1 MEGVWIHLVMN
12 YIGPNNGEGLEVFQD
27 GTLVEGTQS
36 GGNFDATKGNGTL
49 VLGKRY
55 VDEDDNYAWIDLDE
69 LVFFN
74 RKLTA
79 SEVMKIYNNE
89 NGSDYQSP

>member
-1 MEGVWIHLVMN
+1 MN
-12 YIGPNNGEGLEVFQD
+12 YIGPGNDEGFKVFQD
-27 GTLVEGTQS
+27 GALVEAELGMGS
-36 GGNFDATKGNGTL
+36 YYATPGNGSL

-79 SEVMKIYNNE
+79 PEVMKIYNNV
-89 NGSDYQSP
+89 

>member
-1 MEGVWIHLVMN
+1 MIN
-12 YIGPNNGEGLEVFQD
+12 YAGPRNYQGFNLYQD
-27 GTLVEGTQS
+27 GTLVDGTQY
-36 GGNFDATKGNGTL
+36 GGNFDATPGDGKL

-55 VDEDDNYAWIDLDE
+55 LDEDDNYAWVDLDE

-74 RKLTA
+74 RKLTGP
-79 SEVMKIYNNE
+79 EVMKIYNNE

>member
-1 MEGVWIHLVMN
+1 MLN
-12 YIGPNNGEGLEVFQD
+12 YIGPDNDEGFEVYQD
-27 GTLVEGTQS
+27 GTLIQVQLSRVTLDSTPGD
-36 GGNFDATKGNGTL
+36 GNV

-79 SEVMKIYNNE
+79 MEVMKIYNNE
-89 NGSDYQSP
+89 NGSDYQSE

>member
-1 MEGVWIHLVMN
+1 MWVHLVMN
-12 YIGPNNGEGLEVFQD
+12 YIGPRNGQGFQVFQD
-27 GTLVEGTQS
+27 GTLAGGTQS
-36 GGNFDATKGNGTL
+36 RGHFDATPGNGSL

-55 VDEDDNYAWIDLDE
+55 VNEDDNYAWIDVDE

-79 SEVMKIYNNE
+79 QEVTKIYNNE
-89 NGSDYQSP
+89 NSSDYQLT

>member
-1 MEGVWIHLVMN
+1 MWMHLVIN
-12 YIGPNNGEGLEVFQD
+12 YVGPGNYQGFDLFQD
-27 GTLVEGTQS
+27 STLVEGTQS
-36 GGNFDATKGNGTL
+36 GGNFDATPRDGRL
-49 VLGKRY
+49 VLGKKY

>member
-1 MEGVWIHLVMN
+1 MEDVWIHLVVN
-12 YIGPNNGEGLEVFQD
+12 YIGPRIDQGLELYQD
-27 GTLVEGTQS
+27 GAPVGDRLS
-36 GGNFDATKGNGTL
+36 KGNFDATPGDGKL

-79 SEVMKIYNNE
+79 PEVMKIYNNE
-89 NGSDYQSP
+89 NGSDYQSG

>member
-1 MEGVWIHLVMN
+1 MVIN
-12 YIGPNNGEGLEVFQD
+12 YVGPGNYQGFDLFQD
-27 GTLVEGTQS
+27 GTLVEGTQY
-36 GGNFDATKGNGTL
+36 GGNCDATPGDGKL

-55 VDEDDNYAWIDLDE
+55 VDEDDNYAWIDVDE

-79 SEVMKIYNNE
+79 SEGMKIYNE
-89 NGSDYQSP
+89 NGSDYQSG

>member
-1 MEGVWIHLVMN
+1 MMN
-12 YIGPNNGEGLEVFQD
+12 YIGPRIDQGFELYQD
-27 GTLVEGTQS
+27 GTLVGDTQS
-36 GGNFDATKGNGTL
+36 GGNFDATPGNGTL

-55 VDEDDNYAWIDLDE
+55 VDEDDKYTWMDLDE

-79 SEVMKIYNNE
+79 TEVMKIYNNE
-89 NGSDYQSP
+89 NGSDYQSG